1 MSCQLSKEL
10 YSCSSIGFESIEDD
24 HEIGSKLKIRYL
36 SVVKWKRLLS
46 QLPVNVLTFWLC
58 FSNVI
63 CQLFEAFNWKM
74 RYCKKLSGKV
84 YKSFI
89 SLVICISHVCLR
101 SQARRLLKEDWKNW
115 KISMN
120 LHLGAAS
127 KAELGRH
134 RLSCDLWKPWHYLS
148 IEHMS
153 NLKIFKE
160 EKLKDGH
167 RIHIYSNLTNEGQ
180 TL

>member
-1 MSCQLSKEL
+1 
-10 YSCSSIGFESIEDD
+10 
-24 HEIGSKLKIRYL
+24 
-36 SVVKWKRLLS
+36 
-46 QLPVNVLTFWLC
+46 
-58 FSNVI
+58 
-63 CQLFEAFNWKM
+63 
-74 RYCKKLSGKV
+74 
-84 YKSFI
+84 
-89 SLVICISHVCLR
+89 
-101 SQARRLLKEDWKNW
+101 
-115 KISMN
+115 MN